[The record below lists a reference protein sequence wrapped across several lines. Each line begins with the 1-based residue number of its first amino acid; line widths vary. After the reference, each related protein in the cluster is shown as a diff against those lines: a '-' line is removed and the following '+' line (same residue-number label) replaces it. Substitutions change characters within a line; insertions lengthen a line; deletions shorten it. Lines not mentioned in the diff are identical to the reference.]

1 MIKIAQNLAF
11 YAFLHFVALRCF
23 HAIFDSKKLS
33 KRDWMIAAERYILK
47 NMLQF
52 IGFDT
57 SWSRKARATFVEMAP
72 APLSIGNGA
81 INKTRICSTFN
92 AIYLT
97 VLAVNVLW
105 DSSFWIDYQLPQAY
119 PPQLDHL
126 YTMLAA
132 YSIYDMACMTTTGE
146 HWSMWVHHVLSLWG
160 AVAIMVGF
168 FCWVQLMS

>member
-1 MIKIAQNLAF
+1 LLLKGKFLKICCNSLDLIQ
-11 YAFLHFVALRCF
+11 VGRE
-23 HAIFDSKKLS
+23 KLEPLS
-33 KRDWMIAAERYILK
+33 
-47 NMLQF
+47 
-52 IGFDT
+52 
-57 SWSRKARATFVEMAP
+57 SRWP
-72 APLSIGNGA
+72 QLPSSIGNGA

-119 PPQLDHL
+119 PQQLDHL

-168 FCWVQLMS
+168 LLGATNVIVL